1 MQLLRE
7 VDGNSDKTPLL
18 ASKLRPP
25 RLRKVLARSRLLSRA
40 EPGAGLKLVNIC
52 AGPGFGKTTLMA
64 QIAQSC
70 EGHSV
75 WYQVD
80 NLDCD
85 TSVFIRH
92 LVSGVTHACDL
103 NAVRTHSRINET
115 SDFIREGENILA
127 ILLDE
132 LGQQTQKPLLICFDD
147 FHLFD
152 KASQTPRLVDYL
164 VRNLPENLSIVIASR
179 VAPTLALGRL
189 RAQGAVCDFGEKDLK
204 FSLDEL
210 SGLLAQWKI
219 ESSASVLHQAYTST
233 EGWAAGLVLTESCLR
248 SGNEAPH
255 LFKKRHM
262 QQAVYEYLAEEVLNN
277 QTAET
282 RELLLHMAL
291 IDPVDPTVCRTALDT
306 ESAESVLARAEQNN
320 LFTTR
325 LDDANLYRFHPLFR
339 EFLLSQLTLEIG
351 IKAVNRRREIF
362 AEAFRSAG
370 KDHYAIEQYLESGN
384 YKKAIALIEI
394 QAEEMVK
401 KAEYETLGRWLDS
414 LNLKELPVNIKIY
427 KGILL
432 VSKGKFHKAAKILKE
447 IQSRLTVKDI
457 NGLCRARI
465 AYAECLCELGK
476 SDQAIDILNA
486 SLDISM
492 PPQLRLEVLRQL
504 GKCYWVTFNDESLN
518 ACCEMA
524 SQIECDQDTPFAD
537 GLKFALSM
545 KSLRQGNFSKAYH
558 LLTDYTD
565 DEELTESQKN
575 IRMNNIASC
584 LMMMGRYS
592 DARALVEKC
601 KERIDAQGEIKL
613 LPRVLDTLGCLLIA
627 EGFIDRGKYM
637 LNLALEKLQ
646 DIEQNRS
653 ELSAGILCHL
663 GTLARRSGDYE
674 KAFEFHS
681 KSVSISNSLSEIFEV
696 AMGTVNMAADMV
708 RQLRFTEAEEY
719 FEKAEDAANK
729 HNLQYVQTFVDFSR
743 AWSSHLLDE
752 KEGECKYIASALKRA
767 KKFHHNHFMIQE
779 GRVSMPLFSTALE
792 NGIEVDYVYKVLV
805 KIGEDSL
812 PLIEK
817 FICHKDPLMRKKA
830 AFSIDKIGSS
840 GALALLRRMR
850 YDSDEQVRSFVNK
863 SLIRL
868 RENLN
873 SHLEILTPRES
884 EVLKCLAEGLSNVQI
899 AERLF
904 ISERT
909 VKTHIANIFR
919 KLGFTKRLDAALY
932 YRQLEEKSTT
942 LQD

>member
-40 EPGAGLKLVNIC
+40 ELGAGLKLVNIC

-64 QIAQSC
+64 QIAQSF

-103 NAVRTHSRINET
+103 NAVRTNSRINET

-132 LGQQTQKPLLICFDD
+132 LGQHTQKPLLICFDD

-152 KASQTPRLVDYL
+152 KASQAPRLVDYL
-164 VRNLPENLSIVIASR
+164 VQNLPENLSMIIASR
-179 VAPTLALGRL
+179 AAPTLALGRL

-219 ESSASVLHQAYTST
+219 DSSASVLHLAHKST
-233 EGWAAGLVLTESCLR
+233 EGWAAGLVLTESYLR

-262 QQAVYEYLAEEVLNN
+262 QQAVYEYLAEEVLNKQN
-277 QTAET
+277 AET

-306 ESAESVLARAEQNN
+306 ESAESVLAKAEQNN

-362 AEAFRSAG
+362 AEAFRSVG

-427 KGILL
+427 QAIILM
-432 VSKGKFHKAAKILKE
+432 SMGKFHKASKILRE
-447 IQSRLTVKDI
+447 VQSCLTVKDI
-457 NGLCRARI
+457 QRLCKARI
-465 AYAECLCELGK
+465 AYSECLCELGK

-486 SLDISM
+486 LLEFSM
-492 PPQLRLEVLRQL
+492 PPELRLEVLHQL
-504 GKCYWVTFNDESLN
+504 GNCYWVTFNDEGLN

-524 SQIECDQDTPFAD
+524 SQIECDQDTPLAG

-558 LLTDYTD
+558 LLTEYTD

-601 KERIDAQGEIKL
+601 KERIEGQGEIKL
-613 LPRVLDTLGCLLIA
+613 LPTVLDTLGCLLIA
-627 EGFIDRGKYM
+627 EGVIDRGKNM

-646 DIEQNRS
+646 DIERNRS
-653 ELSAGILCHL
+653 DLSAGILCHL

-681 KSVSISNSLSEIFEV
+681 KSVSISNSLSELYEV
-696 AMGTVNMAADMV
+696 AMGTANMAADMI
-708 RQLRFTEAEEY
+708 RQLRFAEAEKY
-719 FEKAEDAANK
+719 FEKAENAAKK

-743 AWSSHLLDE
+743 AWSSHLLNE
-752 KEGECKYIASALKRA
+752 KEGECKYITSALKRA

-779 GRVSMPLFSTALE
+779 GRVSLPLFSTALE
-792 NGIEVDYVYKVLV
+792 NGIEVDYVFKVLV
-805 KIGEDSL
+805 KIGEDTL

-817 FICHKDPLMRKKA
+817 FICHNDPLMRKKA

-850 YDSDEQVRSFVNK
+850 YDSDEQIQRFVNK

-868 RENLN
+868 RGNLN

-884 EVLKCLAEGLSNVQI
+884 EVLKSLAEGLSNVQL